1 MTNTKKFAGFLG
13 WLLLC
18 FLAGAIGAYFEP
30 GMWYELLSKPAWT
43 PPNWVFPVVWPIL
56 YVCMAVAAWMIWKE
70 SGFADAQYELRWFL
84 VQLGL
89 NAAWSWL
96 FFGQNN
102 IGIALAEIIMLWVAI
117 CFTMMLFWKKKAA
130 AGYLMVPYLL
140 WVSYAV
146 ALNYSIWQLN

>member
-1 MTNTKKFAGFLG
+1 MTNTKKLGGLLG

-18 FLAGAIGAYFEP
+18 FSAGAIGAYFEP
-30 GMWYELLSKPAWT
+30 GMWYELLAKPAWT

-56 YVCMAVAAWMIWKE
+56 YVCMGVAAWMIWKE
-70 SGFADAQYELRWFL
+70 FTFEKAQYELRWFF

-96 FFGQNN
+96 FFGQHN

-117 CFTMMLFWKKKAA
+117 CFTMMLFWRRNIR

-140 WVSYAV
+140 WVSYAL